1 MKLKKWVSM
10 VLAAAMLAGL
20 AAGCGGNSENAGN
33 SQQQEAPS
41 DPGGEAQG
49 QEPAEEGQEPAEEG
63 QEPAEE
69 GAEITVVLRT
79 LGTVEESGY
88 AAVQEA
94 VNEITESKINVTV
107 HLQWIDSASYGT
119 QVPMMITGNETL
131 DLMMFTPNPSTTYNT
146 MMAQGQLMDIT
157 ELVQEYGPA
166 IQETLG
172 DELLAATSKDGKVY
186 GVGTYGPL
194 GQMVYIFIR
203 KDYLEQVD
211 MVEKAENCT
220 TWTELEEIMTAVA
233 DATGQGLVN
242 SDVNGGTL
250 LANPGIMAADAFADN
265 YVYDNVGDA
274 ANLFMGNT
282 ETGKIECLYFNE
294 DVKTVLKRAADWYEK
309 GLIYKDAA
317 TAQDFGTTLMKN
329 GVGSALA
336 TCVEIGG
343 ESEKIAAVG
352 KDMVVIKAVANP
364 MAATGVLTKFGF
376 GIPVTATEPE
386 AAMKF
391 LNLLYTDG
399 EISTLLSWGIEGR
412 DYVLNEDGTATY
424 PEGVSSEN
432 CLYHIADF
440 LYGSRINTVPWEGAG
455 ADIRE
460 VQRKQNETIE
470 ISPFLGFNVD
480 NSKLEQELTA
490 VVNVFEQYKGTVLSG
505 ASGGDFDTYY
515 QEFLDAL
522 TAAGIQKLI
531 DAYQQQLDDW
541 VAANQ

>member
-10 VLAAAMLAGL
+10 VLAAGMLASL
-20 AAGCGGNSENAGN
+20 AAGCGGNSENAN
-33 SQQQEAPS
+33 QPQQQQEPS
-41 DPGGEAQG
+41 DAAAEPGEETKGNEPAG
-49 QEPAEEGQEPAEEG
+49 QEEMADEP
-63 QEPAEE
+63 
-69 GAEITVVLRT
+69 AEITVALRT

-94 VNEITESKINVTV
+94 INEITESKINVTV

-119 QVPMMITGNETL
+119 QVPMMITGNEPL
-131 DLMMFTPNPSTTYNT
+131 DLMMFTPNPSTTFNT

-157 ELVQEYGPA
+157 DLVQEYGPA

-172 DELLAATSKDGKVY
+172 DDLLAATSKDGKVY

-194 GQMVYIFIR
+194 GQMVYIFIIR
-203 KDYLEQVD
+203 DYLEQVD
-211 MVEKAENCT
+211 MLEKAENCT
-220 TWTELEEIMTAVA
+220 TWTELEEILKAVA

-250 LANPGIMAADAFADN
+250 LANPGIMAADDFADN

-329 GVGSALA
+329 GVGAALA
-336 TCVEIGG
+336 TCVEVGG

-364 MAATGVLTKFGF
+364 MATTGVLTKFGF

-412 DYVLNEDGTATY
+412 DYVLKEDGTATY
-424 PEGVSSEN
+424 PEGVSSDN

-455 ADIRE
+455 ADIRD
-460 VQRKQNETIE
+460 VQRQQNETIE

-480 NSKLEQELTA
+480 NSQLEQELTA

-505 ASGGDFDTYY
+505 ASGADFDSYY

-522 TAAGIQKLI
+522 TAAGIQELI

-541 VAANQ
+541 VAANK